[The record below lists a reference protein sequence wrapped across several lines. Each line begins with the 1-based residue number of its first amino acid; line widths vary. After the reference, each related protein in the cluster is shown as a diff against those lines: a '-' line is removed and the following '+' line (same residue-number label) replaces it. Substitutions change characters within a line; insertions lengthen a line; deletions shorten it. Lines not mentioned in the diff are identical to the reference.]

1 MEFDAAREVCIG
13 LHYDLVTVTDLF
25 NNNFLTLKALNEYN
39 NLALNL
45 WIGYEQVG
53 DSWQW
58 TDGSPNGYTHWA
70 PGEPTQLGVP
80 EAATIRLVDGQWVPM
95 DNQTRLE
102 FICSPP
108 LGRGLS

>member
-70 PGEPTQLGVP
+70 PGNV
-80 EAATIRLVDGQWVPM
+80 IRSFQ
-95 DNQTRLE
+95 NFQ
-102 FICSPP
+102 
-108 LGRGLS
+108 